1 MVHRRRALLYR
12 TDGDVSEYTYLEYIQ
27 STGSQYIDSG
37 INCTSDLKVEMDMA
51 YDVTTGQ
58 QMQHGAYA
66 YNTRYHF
73 GYDWTRKF
81 RIYLDGDSTGN
92 PVVGPT
98 ADRMVWVA
106 SHTYIAIGD
115 TNQVASYSTNYPDKY
130 TFYICARNMEGVAN
144 NCCQCK
150 VYSCRMWAGDT
161 LVRDYIPAKRNA
173 DGMIGLYD
181 RVENVFY
188 TDMNGGNFEGA

>member
-1 MVHRRRALLYR
+1 MAYRRRALLNR
-12 TDGDVSEYTYLEYIQ
+12 TDSGDSDYTYLEYIQ

-37 INCTSDLKVEMDMA
+37 INCTSDLKVELDMA
-51 YDVTTGQ
+51 YDVTTGE

-66 YNTRYHF
+66 DNARYHF
-73 GYDWTRKF
+73 GYDWGRKF
-81 RIYLDGDSTGN
+81 RIYLDGDSG
-92 PVVGPT
+92 GKPT
-98 ADRMVWVA
+98 VEPTVDRMVWVT

-115 TNQVASYSTNYPDKY
+115 TNQVPIYLTNYPNEL
-130 TFYICARNMEGVAN
+130 TFYICARNMKGLPN
-144 NCCQCK
+144 NYCLCK
-150 VYSCRMWAGDT
+150 VYSCQMWIGDT
-161 LVRDYIPAKRNA
+161 LVRDYMPVKRNA